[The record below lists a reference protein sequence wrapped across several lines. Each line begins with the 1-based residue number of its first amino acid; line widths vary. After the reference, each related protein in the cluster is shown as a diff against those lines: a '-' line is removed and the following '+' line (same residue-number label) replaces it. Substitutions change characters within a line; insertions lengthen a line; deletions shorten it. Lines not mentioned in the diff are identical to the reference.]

1 MVTIFNSRHMQKV
14 TPREARV
21 RQALN
26 LLREEFDLGDE
37 QAMWYWDGHVCGP
50 GYVVFQPQLLASLM
64 PMLDTFVLCP
74 STTRQSSIVVVV
86 NSEPC
91 TSAS

>member
-1 MVTIFNSRHMQKV
+1 MLDAVEDYLRRACRRVPITFIELIIPFTLERQWMVTIFNSRHMQKV

-37 QAMWYWDGHVCGP
+37 
-50 GYVVFQPQLLASLM
+50 
-64 PMLDTFVLCP
+64 
-74 STTRQSSIVVVV
+74 RR
-86 NSEPC
+86 
-91 TSAS
+91 